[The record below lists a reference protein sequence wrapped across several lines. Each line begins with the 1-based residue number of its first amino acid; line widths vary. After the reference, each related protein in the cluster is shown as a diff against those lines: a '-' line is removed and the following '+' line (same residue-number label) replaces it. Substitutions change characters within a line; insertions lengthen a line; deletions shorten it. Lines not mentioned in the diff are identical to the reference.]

1 MIIMIMMPGRMVFT
15 SSKDTDKT
23 SDNTMDIR
31 DEYAQV

>member
-1 MIIMIMMPGRMVFT
+1 MMPGRMVFT

-23 SDNTMDIR
+23 SDNTMDIL